1 VKLNRFFDILN
12 NTQSLKEEEITDLQQ
27 ITEIY
32 PFFQPAQILYAK
44 ALHASNHF
52 SFQQNI
58 KKIAVVVYDKKQLY
72 NILHQQ
78 NLDLESISLS
88 AAPQQVVSKVSEM
101 PVYSTP
107 ANDVNISEIKQN
119 DIAKTLEIVVN
130 VSDNESSSKQATEK
144 ASTVWVKREE
154 DIVTPIEKKVVE
166 KNENKIMYF
175 IYPNKE
181 ETEEKGEE
189 KTVIEKLVTDSDVYQ
204 NEIAKAM
211 VNAYTDKE
219 ILEIDKIDQ
228 VKASTIPI
236 DQGIIEKERD
246 NSVKENIDKI
256 DADANVPEIIDE
268 PEETERI
275 DDTKHSDFADWLK
288 HLKEKNEGSSAKNEA
303 NSTSA
308 ATKKP
313 LESAPKAA
321 IEQKASEK
329 EDENI
334 DLDALK
340 RTKLIKEHQEI
351 IDKIIKIEP
360 RINKPKGEFF
370 NSANKA
376 KDSVVE
382 DNSIVSETLARIYAM
397 QGNLS
402 KAIKTYEI
410 LSLKFP
416 EKSAYFAALIKEL
429 KIK

>member
-44 ALHASNHF
+44 ALHTSNHF

-78 NLDLESISLS
+78 NLDLESVSLS
-88 AAPQQVVSKVSEM
+88 TASQEIASKVIDTTAFSKPMNE
-101 PVYSTP
+101 VT
-107 ANDVNISEIKQN
+107 ASEIKQT
-119 DIAKTLEIVVN
+119 DVAKTLEIVVN
-130 VSDNESSSKQATEK
+130 VSDNESLNKQITEK
-144 ASTVWVKREE
+144 TSTVWVKKEE
-154 DIVTPIEKKVVE
+154 DSIAPEEKKIVE
-166 KNENKIMYF
+166 KSENKIMYF

-181 ETEEKGEE
+181 DTEDKGE
-189 KTVIEKLVTDSDVYQ
+189 KKSIIEKLVTDADAYQ

-219 ILEIDKIDQ
+219 ILEIDKIDKVNATT
-228 VKASTIPI
+228 VKVNEPLELQEHGNSTN
-236 DQGIIEKERD
+236 GNIEKIVAE
-246 NSVKENIDKI
+246 
-256 DADANVPEIIDE
+256 ANVLEIIDE
-268 PEETERI
+268 PEEAESF

-288 HLKEKNEGSSAKNEA
+288 HLKEKNERSAVKNKENHPTPVA
-303 NSTSA
+303 
-308 ATKKP
+308 KKP
-313 LESAPKAA
+313 LEPLPKEP
-321 IEQKASEK
+321 IEQKLPEK
-329 EDENI
+329 EEENI

>member
-1 VKLNRFFDILN
+1 MP
-12 NTQSLKEEEITDLQQ
+12 SLKEEEITDLQQ

-72 NILHQQ
+72 NILHHQ
-78 NLDLESISLS
+78 NLDSESIISS
-88 AAPQQVVSKVSEM
+88 IPAEEVISKVTQI
-101 PVYSTP
+101 YSAP
-107 ANDVNISEIKQN
+107 SNDIGAFEIKQN

-130 VSDNESSSKQATEK
+130 VSDNDAKNQQIKEK

-154 DIVTPIEKKVVE
+154 NIVAPIEKKIIE

-181 ETEEKGEE
+181 EKEEKKEE
-189 KTVIEKLVTDSDVYQ
+189 HTVIEKIITDSDVYQ

-211 VNAYTDKE
+211 VNAYTDTE
-219 ILEIDKIDQ
+219 ILEIDKIDKVSVSNIQ
-228 VKASTIPI
+228 ITE
-236 DQGIIEKERD
+236 DFEIEEHEDPEKL
-246 NSVKENIDKI
+246 SIKKI
-256 DADANVPEIIDE
+256 DTDANVQESTNE
-268 PEETERI
+268 PEKHESI
-275 DDTKHSDFADWLK
+275 DNTKHSDFADWLK
-288 HLKEKNEGSSAKNEA
+288 HLKDKNASSTLKNEG
-303 NSTSA
+303 NSPA
-308 ATKKP
+308 HPNKKP
-313 LESAPKAA
+313 LELSSNLL
-321 IEQKASEK
+321 IEQPTTEK
-329 EDENI
+329 EEEST

-397 QGNLS
+397 QGNLG